1 MTQFRLQKNGHI
13 TISVVKIITIWTYH
27 NVTDLKKQ
35 LSQHWGPHYW
45 ETDVKKKHRCRKMPL
60 TGMISHEERNVGK

>member
-45 ETDVKKKHRCRKMPL
+45 ETDVKKKKA
-60 TGMISHEERNVGK
+60 